1 MCWDKETCWD
11 HDAGVP
17 KYLNRDDPPCKS
29 QTMFVTPFSMKGLN
43 RCKDHQFFTIVDNA
57 VQERD
62 LKLYLEITPP
72 FSNWTSYCTYN
83 GLWQTT
89 CLYNPEI
96 VINGYKSIH
105 TNFEWRHFDGTKLDY
120 LGTWFHGTPWNETY
134 STFTTKLPA
143 KLSSEC

>member
-11 HDAGVP
+11 HDADVP

-89 CLYNPEI
+89 CLYDPEI

-120 LGTWFHGTPWNETY
+120 LGTFMSPPVNETY
-134 STFTTKLPA
+134 STFTTEISA